1 MDEILQGGKTQFINI
16 DIRQMIFLQIL
27 QIKQGYY
34 KQSCKLDEIDQIPV
48 KNKYLNSLVN

>member
-1 MDEILQGGKTQFINI
+1 MKFFRGKKTQFINI